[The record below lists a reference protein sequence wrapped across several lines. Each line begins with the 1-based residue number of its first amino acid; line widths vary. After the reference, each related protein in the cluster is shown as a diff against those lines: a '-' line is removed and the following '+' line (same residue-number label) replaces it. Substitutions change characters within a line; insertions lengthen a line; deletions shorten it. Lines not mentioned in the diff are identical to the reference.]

1 MITSDNS
8 KRIAKNTVF
17 LFVRMLLIMGVTL
30 YTSRVVL
37 RVLGVEDFGIYNVV
51 GGLASSFVFF
61 SSSLSNA
68 TQRFLNFEL
77 GRGNIINVRNIF
89 NISLLIY
96 SVIALIVFVVSEIG
110 GMWFINH
117 KLVIPVER
125 LGAAIW
131 AFQMMVISLI
141 VTLIGVVFDSVL
153 IARENMKLYAYMG
166 ILEAGGKLLIV
177 YVLDYMPLDK
187 LKLYSILL
195 LCVALTIKIIPAV
208 FCIRKY
214 PECRI
219 RLYWDISLFKEMF
232 KFVGWNG
239 FGTAVWAVNEQG
251 MTILLNIFFGPVV
264 NAAKAIATQVNAAV
278 NNFGS
283 NFFVAVRPQI
293 VKSYANKEYAY
304 FVELIHDSSRY
315 SFYLMWLLCLPV
327 LLRVDYILELWLGI
341 VPGYTSE
348 FARWILIYSLVN
360 ILTNPF
366 WSAIQAIGKLRRYI
380 LVGST
385 IYLMAFPISY
395 LFLRCG
401 SCPVVVFQILA
412 LVRLAYLFITIKIVG
427 CYVSIPMLRY
437 IRQVVVPIMK
447 VTVVSL
453 IVMIPLN
460 FYFEED
466 FLSFFIVSAL
476 SVMVSLLV
484 IVFGGIT
491 SKERSMIIFKIG
503 QFLYANR
510 KIKK

>member
-1 MITSDNS
+1 MASENN
-8 KRIAKNTVF
+8 KRIAKNTMF
-17 LFVRMLLIMGVTL
+17 LYVRMLLIMGVTL
-30 YTSRVVL
+30 YTSRVML
-37 RVLGVEDFGIYNVV
+37 QVLGVEDFGIYNVV

-77 GRGNIINVRNIF
+77 GRGSIINTRNIF
-89 NISLLIY
+89 NLSLLIY

-125 LGAAIW
+125 LGAALW
-131 AFQMMVISLI
+131 VFQMMVISLM
-141 VTLIGVVFDSVL
+141 VTLIGIVFDSVL

-166 ILEAGGKLLIV
+166 ILEAGGKLFIV
-177 YVLDYMPLDK
+177 YVLNYMPLDK

-195 LCVALTIKIIPAV
+195 LCVTLTIKLIPAV
-208 FCIRKY
+208 FCLRKY
-214 PECRI
+214 PECKI
-219 RLYWDISLFKEMF
+219 RLYWEYSLFKEMF

-251 MTILLNIFFGPVV
+251 MTILLNIFFGPIV

-293 VKSYANKEYAY
+293 VKSYANKEYTY
-304 FVELIHDSSRY
+304 FVELIYNSSRY
-315 SFYLMWLLCLPV
+315 SFYLMWLLCLPI
-327 LLRVDYILELWLGI
+327 LLRIDYILKLWLGN
-341 VPGYTSE
+341 VPEYTSE

-366 WSAIQAIGKLRRYI
+366 WSAIQAIGYLRRYI

-385 IYLMAFPISY
+385 IYLMAFPMSY
-395 LFLRCG
+395 LFLRYG
-401 SCPVVVFQILA
+401 SSPIIVFQILA
-412 LVRLAYLFITIKIVG
+412 LVRLLYLFITIKIVG
-427 CYVSIPMLRY
+427 CYVSIHMLLY
-437 IRQVVVPIMK
+437 IRQVVMPIIK
-447 VTVVSL
+447 VIVVSL

-460 FYFEED
+460 LYFKED
-466 FLSFFIVSAL
+466 FISLFIVFIL
-476 SVMVSLLV
+476 SMIVSLLV
-484 IVFGGIT
+484 VVIWGIT
-491 SKERSMIIFKIG
+491 FKERNMINSKIK
-503 QFLYANR
+503 QCLYANR
-510 KIKK
+510 KI